1 MKKEF
6 LTIDIPELADVK
18 LAVESTEKLDPR
30 DQPYAPFQ
38 IWNLKYE
45 LVSMSTK

>member
-6 LTIDIPELADVK
+6 LTVNIPELGDAK
-18 LAVESTEKLDPR
+18 LAVESMEKLDPR

-45 LVSMSTK
+45 LVSL